1 MNPCEDYIKL
11 ETRRQFFGRAA
22 AGLGSVALGL
32 LLGNELFQGPPTY
45 AQDAKQG
52 VQSPAVGG
60 LPGLPHFAPKAK
72 RAIYL
77 FMSGAPS
84 QIDTFDYKPQMDK
97 LFDKDLP
104 DDIRMGQRLTTMTS
118 GQSRFPVA
126 PSIYQFKPHGRS
138 GTHVS
143 ELLPHMAG
151 VVDELCV
158 IKSMTTEAIN
168 HDPAITYIQT
178 GHQIPGRPSLGAWLS
193 YGLGSLNRD
202 LPTFVVLNS
211 TWSAKRDAQALYHRL
226 WGSGFLPSEY
236 AGAMLRSQ
244 GDPVLYL
251 SNPKGVSKDN
261 RRKMLD
267 RLAQLNEEHAQKVGD
282 PETHA
287 RIAQYEMAF
296 RMQASVPELVDTSDE
311 SDKTLAMYGPDVN
324 KPGTFAY
331 NCLLA
336 RRLAERDV
344 RCVQI
349 FHRGWDQH
357 FNLPRDLPLQCKDVD
372 QPAAALIKDLKQRGM
387 LDDTL
392 VVWGGEFGRT
402 IYCQGKLTKTEY
414 GRDHHPRCF
423 SIWMAGGGI
432 RPGMVYGQTD
442 DFSYNVTENPVHI
455 HDLNATLMHLMGV
468 DHERLTYRFQGRD
481 FRLTDVH
488 GKVVKGILA

>member
-1 MNPCEDYIKL
+1 MNPCEEYIKL

-22 AGLGSVALGL
+22 VGLGSVALGS
-32 LLGNELFQGPPTY
+32 LLGKEAFAAPTPT
-45 AQDAKQG
+45 DAPG
-52 VQSPAVGG
+52 VEQAVGG
-60 LPGLPHFAPKAK
+60 LQGLPHFAPKAK

-84 QIDTFDYKPQMDK
+84 QMDTFDYKPKMQGM
-97 LFDKDLP
+97 FDKDLP
-104 DDIRMGQRLTTMTS
+104 DEIRKGQRLTTMTS
-118 GQSRFPVA
+118 KQKRFPIA
-126 PSIYQFKPHGRS
+126 PSIYDFKQHGQS
-138 GTHVS
+138 GAHVS

-151 VVDELCV
+151 VVDEMCI
-158 IKSMTTEAIN
+158 IKSMYTEAIN

-193 YGLGSLNRD
+193 YGLGSLNEE
-202 LPTFVVLNS
+202 LPSFVALNS
-211 TWSAKRDAQALYHRL
+211 TWSAVRDAQALYHRL
-226 WGSGFLPSEY
+226 WGAGFLPSEY
-236 AGAMLRSQ
+236 SGAMLRSQ

-251 SNPKGVSKDN
+251 SNPKGVSRGN

-267 RLAQLNEEHAQKVGD
+267 RLAELNQEHAQKVGD
-282 PETHA
+282 PETNA

-296 RMQASVPELVDTSDE
+296 KMQSSVPDLVDLSDE
-311 SDKTLAMYGPDVN
+311 DEKTLEMYGPDVH

-344 RCVQI
+344 RCTQI

-372 QPAAALIKDLKQRGM
+372 QPAAALIKDLKQRGL

-402 IYCQGKLTKTEY
+402 IYCQGKLTKTEL

-432 RPGMVYGQTD
+432 KPGMVYGQTD
-442 DFSYNVTENPVHI
+442 EFSYNVTENPVHI

-488 GKVVKGILA
+488 GHVVKDILA

>member
-1 MNPCEDYIKL
+1 MNPCEEYIKL

-22 AGLGSVALGL
+22 AGLGSVALGS
-32 LLGNELFQGPPTY
+32 LLGKEAFASPTP
-45 AQDAKQG
+45 AVAP
-52 VQSPAVGG
+52 SPGQAVGG
-60 LPGLPHFAPKAK
+60 LQGLPHFAPKAK

-84 QIDTFDYKPQMDK
+84 QMDMFDYKPKMAD

-104 DDIRMGQRLTTMTS
+104 EEIRDGQRLTTMTS
-118 GQSRFPVA
+118 KQKRFPVA
-126 PSIYQFKPHGRS
+126 PSIYKFKQHGKS
-138 GTHVS
+138 GAYVS

-151 VVDELCV
+151 VVDDMCI
-158 IKSMTTEAIN
+158 IKSMYTEAIN
-168 HDPAITYIQT
+168 HDPAITFIQT
-178 GHQIPGRPSLGAWLS
+178 GHQIPGRPSMGAWLS
-193 YGLGSLNRD
+193 YGLGSLNQE
-202 LPTFVVLNS
+202 LPAFVVLNS
-211 TWSAKRDAQALYHRL
+211 TWSAIRDAQALYHRL

-236 AGAMLRSQ
+236 SGAMLRSQ

-251 SNPKGVSKDN
+251 SDPKGVSRGN

-267 RLAQLNEEHAQKVGD
+267 RLSELNQEHAQTVGD

-296 RMQASVPELVDTSDE
+296 RMQSSVPDLVDLKEEDP
-311 SDKTLAMYGPDVN
+311 KTLEMYGPDVH

-344 RCVQI
+344 RCTQI

-402 IYCQGKLTKTEY
+402 VYCQGELSKTQY

-432 RPGMVYGQTD
+432 KPGMVYGQTD
-442 DFSYNVTENPVHI
+442 DFSYNINENPVHI
-455 HDLNATLMHLMGV
+455 HDLNATMMHLMGV

-488 GKVVKGILA
+488 GKVVKDILV